1 MIMSS
6 NSEQRYNLTFGV
18 SFRNAFNNVNVVNPN
33 GVVGSRLFDIS
44 NNITGFPYSPGSTAN
59 RRIDLTAQFT
69 F

>member
-18 SFRNAFNNVNVVNPN
+18 SFRNAFNNVNVTNPE
-33 GVVGSRLFDIS
+33 GTLGSPLFNVS
-44 NNITGFPYSPGSTAN
+44 NNITGFPYSPGTTAN

>member
-1 MIMSS
+1 MMSS

-18 SFRNAFNNVNVVNPN
+18 SVRNAFNNVNVINPS
-33 GVVGSRLFDIS
+33 GTVGSRFFDVS
-44 NNITGFPYSPGSTAN
+44 NNIVGFPYSPGTTAN